1 MSVPPQTSSPEDF
14 RFYHPI
20 EIRYGDIDAQ
30 GHVNNACYFTYME
43 QTRVRYIGSLGLW
56 DRRAFD
62 SIGIIL
68 AETSCTFLTPI
79 ELTDAIRV
87 GVRTTH
93 LGTKSL
99 TTEYRFE
106 GEAGKR
112 LMATGRAVL
121 VAYDYHQQQSIPI
134 PPHWREALSRFEG
147 LQPYPPEGK
156 SLPRAR

>member
-1 MSVPPQTSSPEDF
+1 MSAPPEKSAPESF

-68 AETSCTFLTPI
+68 AETSCTFLAPI
-79 ELTDAIRV
+79 ELTDTIRI
-87 GVRTTH
+87 GVRTTR

-106 GEAGKR
+106 EAGNAR

-121 VAYDYHQQQSIPI
+121 VAYDYRRQESIPI
-134 PPHWREALSRFEG
+134 PPAWREALARFEG
-147 LQPYPPEGK
+147 LPE
-156 SLPRAR
+156 

>member
-1 MSVPPQTSSPEDF
+1 MSAPPATVDPERF

-43 QTRVRYIGSLGLW
+43 QTRVRYISSLGLW

-68 AETSCTFLTPI
+68 AETCCTFLAPI
-79 ELTDAIRV
+79 ELADTIQV
-87 GVRTTH
+87 GVRTTR
-93 LGTKSL
+93 LGNKSL

-106 GEAGKR
+106 EATRSQLK
-112 LMATGRAVL
+112 ATGRAVL
-121 VAYDYHQQQSIPI
+121 VAYDYHRQESIPI
-134 PPHWREALSRFEG
+134 PVEWREALARFEG
-147 LQPYPPEGK
+147 LSP
-156 SLPRAR
+156 

>member
-1 MSVPPQTSSPEDF
+1 MSVPLERSSPESF

-56 DRRAFD
+56 DRRTFD
-62 SIGIIL
+62 SVGIIL
-68 AETSCTFLTPI
+68 AETSCTFLAPI
-79 ELTDAIRV
+79 ELTDSIRV

-106 GEAGKR
+106 EATRNR

-121 VAYDYHQQQSIPI
+121 VAYDYQRQQSIPI
-134 PPHWREALSRFEG
+134 PPDWREALARYEG
-147 LQPYPPEGK
+147 LP
-156 SLPRAR
+156 L

>member
-1 MSVPPQTSSPEDF
+1 MSAPPEKSAPESF

-68 AETSCTFLTPI
+68 AETSCTFLAPI
-79 ELTDAIRV
+79 ELTDAIRI
-87 GVRTTH
+87 GVRTTR

-106 GEAGKR
+106 EAGSTR

-121 VAYDYHQQQSIPI
+121 VAYDYRKQESIPI
-134 PPHWREALSRFEG
+134 PPAWREALARFEG
-147 LQPYPPEGK
+147 LPE
-156 SLPRAR
+156 

>member
-1 MSVPPQTSSPEDF
+1 MSVPPAPVGPERF

-43 QTRVRYIGSLGLW
+43 ETRVRYIASLGLW

-68 AETSCTFLTPI
+68 AETCCTFLAPI
-79 ELTDAIRV
+79 ELADAIRV
-87 GVRTTH
+87 GVRTTR
-93 LGTKSL
+93 LGNKSL

-106 GEAGKR
+106 EATR
-112 LMATGRAVL
+112 SQLMATGRAVL
-121 VAYDYHQQQSIPI
+121 VAYDYQQQESIPI
-134 PPHWREALSRFEG
+134 PGDWREALARFEG
-147 LQPYPPEGK
+147 LA
-156 SLPRAR
+156 L